1 MDTPRIIEE
10 IRIVGGSV
18 ALDLANTRDTAPDG
32 NPGFDRL
39 LDYEHLLAW
48 AARAGVLS
56 NEAADRFATRAATH
70 PDEAMAALNRARELR
85 ADIYEVFA
93 AIALG
98 RPSPVSRLESLKR
111 FYGEALARGSLVQR
125 GDAFSW
131 DWSDDHEAVAVLWP
145 VVQAA
150 IELLTSENL
159 QRVKHCG
166 RCSWVFLD
174 ATKNRS
180 RRWCSMEGCGTEE
193 KSERFIERR
202 RASRRRA
209 HSGQSGTD

>member
-1 MDTPRIIEE
+1 METPQAIEE
-10 IRIVGGSV
+10 IRVFGGHL

-32 NPGFDRL
+32 TPGFDRL
-39 LDYEHLLAW
+39 LDYRHLIAW
-48 AARAGVLS
+48 AARVGVLS
-56 NEAADRFATRAATH
+56 GEATDRLATRAAARS
-70 PDEAMAALNRARELR
+70 DEAAAALKRARGLR

-93 AIALG
+93 AIAWG
-98 RPSPVSRLESLKR
+98 RPPPVSGLESLQR
-111 FYGEALARGSLVQR
+111 LYGEALARGSLVQR
-125 GDAFSW
+125 GGAFSW
-131 DWSDDHEAVAVLWP
+131 DWSDDHELVAVLWP

-150 IELLTSENL
+150 IELLTSGDL

-166 RCSWVFLD
+166 RCSWVFFD

-180 RRWCSMEGCGTEE
+180 RRWCSMEGCGTQE

-209 HSGQSGTD
+209 QSG